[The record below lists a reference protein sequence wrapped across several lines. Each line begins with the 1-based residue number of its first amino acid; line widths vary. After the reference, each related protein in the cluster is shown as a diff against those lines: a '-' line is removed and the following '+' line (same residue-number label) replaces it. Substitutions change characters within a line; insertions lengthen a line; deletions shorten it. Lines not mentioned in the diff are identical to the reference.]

1 MNLKTIYLAGG
12 CFWGMEGYFKRLNG
26 VIETEAG
33 YANGHTDNPS
43 YEEVCNQDTGH
54 AETIKVKYDADIISL
69 TDILR
74 HFFRIVDPTTLNRQA
89 HDTGTQYRSGIYY
102 TDPADHDVIQAMIKA
117 EQGRYTAPIVVENL
131 PLQHFFPAEEYH
143 QDYLDK
149 NPQGYCHID
158 LRKARE
164 PLPELPP
171 SQTSTTLYDA
181 NAFHKPDAATLHQQ
195 LSEEAYQIT
204 QNAGT
209 ERPYSHPYD
218 ELFVPGIYVDIVSG
232 EPLFSSRDKFN
243 SGCGWPAFSQP
254 IQSEAVSKHEDNSHG
269 MQRTEVR
276 SQHADSHL
284 GHVFKDGPQ
293 DRGGLRYCINGASLR
308 FIPYEEMDAAG
319 YAAYKDMVK

>member
-12 CFWGMEGYFKRLNG
+12 CFWGIEGYFKRLNG

-102 TDPADHDVIQAMIKA
+102 TDTADHDVIQAMIKA

-131 PLQHFFPAEEYH
+131 PLQQFFPAEEYH

-158 LRKARE
+158 LRKARD

-171 SQTSTTLYDA
+171 PQTSTTLYDA
-181 NAFHKPDAATLHQQ
+181 NAFHKPDASTLHQQ

-209 ERPYSHPYD
+209 EPPYSHPYD